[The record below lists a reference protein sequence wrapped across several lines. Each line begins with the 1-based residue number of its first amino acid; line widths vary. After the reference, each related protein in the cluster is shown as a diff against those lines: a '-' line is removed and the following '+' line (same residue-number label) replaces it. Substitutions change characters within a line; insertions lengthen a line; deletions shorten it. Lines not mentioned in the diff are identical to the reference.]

1 MNIAEQIDEQYKILL
16 RKRITHLKMDRK
28 RKNYVSAKL

>member
-1 MNIAEQIDEQYKILL
+1 MNISEQIDEQYKKLL